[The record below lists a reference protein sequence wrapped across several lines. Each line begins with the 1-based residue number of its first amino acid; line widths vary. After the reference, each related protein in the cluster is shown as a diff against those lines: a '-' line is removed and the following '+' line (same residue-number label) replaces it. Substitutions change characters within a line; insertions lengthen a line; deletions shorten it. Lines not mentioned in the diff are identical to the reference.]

1 MKAQH
6 TPGPWSYDSFGHT
19 SLAFNDTR
27 KDYSARIDWHTDMGG
42 NEIDANAR
50 LIASAPDLLQ
60 VVEDYLL
67 LCQLHDWVG
76 AVPDAARAA
85 IAKAKG

>member
-1 MKAQH
+1 MKTQY
-6 TPGPWSYDSFGHT
+6 TPAPWDIFPKDDTLEIGNYGTNAPLVRLSAT
-19 SLAFNDTR
+19 VPAND
-27 KDYSARIDWHTDMGG
+27 WEGW
-42 NEIDANAR
+42 ANAR